1 MDPGVR
7 EFELKFELK
16 CLLAICGPLFY
27 GKFMEKMGLKA
38 PGNYSASFWI
48 SNFSILLLENH
59 QTSIFMIS
67 GFLGLVG
74 TLTSGFNMPRYSIP
88 MTYNR
93 IIH

>member
-7 EFELKFELK
+7 EFELEFEFK
-16 CLLAICGPLFY
+16 CFWAFVGSFY
-27 GKFMEKMGLKA
+27 GKIMEIIGSKA

-48 SNFSILLLENH
+48 NNFSILLLENL

-74 TLTSGFNMPRYSIP
+74 ALIYGFNIP
-88 MTYNR
+88 KYIILVIYNR